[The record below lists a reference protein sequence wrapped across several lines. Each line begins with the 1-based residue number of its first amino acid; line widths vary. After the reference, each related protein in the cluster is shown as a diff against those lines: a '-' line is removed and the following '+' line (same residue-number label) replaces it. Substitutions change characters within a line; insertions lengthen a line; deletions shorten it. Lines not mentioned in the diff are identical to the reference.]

1 MDPTIK
7 CGMTA
12 CDFGDSLKGRSFHH
26 EPRFVA
32 WFTSMNLLKVVGLAG
47 QGIFGCRFLVQWLAS
62 ERAKRSVIPVA
73 FWYMSLFGGLL
84 TLVYALYIHEPVFIL
99 SQIGGVVI
107 YGRNLVL
114 IYRDRRRAHPLMGPD
129 RG

>member
-1 MDPTIK
+1 
-7 CGMTA
+7 MTW
-12 CDFGDSLKGRSFHH
+12 
-26 EPRFVA
+26 FVA
-32 WFTSMNLLKVVGLAG
+32 WFTSMNLLKVVGLGG
-47 QGIFGCRFLVQWLAS
+47 QAIFGCRFLVQWLAS

-84 TLVYALYIHEPVFIL
+84 TLIYALYIHEPVFIL

-114 IYRDRRRAHPLMGPD
+114 IYRDRRREHPLMGPD